1 MKFTLAWLRDHLD
14 TDATLDEIAER
25 LNAIGLEVE
34 GVDDRA
40 ALRAFTIARVVSA
53 EPHPDADRLKVLK
66 VDAGPDVNGGEPVQV
81 VCGAPNAREGLV
93 GAFAAPGTHVPG
105 IDVTLSVGNIRGVE
119 SRGMMCSEREL
130 ELSDEHDGIIDLPA
144 DAPVGTPYAEWAGL
158 ADPVLD
164 VAVTPNRPDALGVS
178 GIARDLAAAG
188 LGTVRTPPV
197 PAIEGSG
204 PCPTGV
210 DLSAAEDFCPAFG
223 LRLVKGVRNG
233 PAPAWMQA
241 RLRAIGL
248 RPISALVDITNYVT
262 HDRGRPLH
270 VFDAAKVHGDLHVR
284 RARDGETMEGLDG
297 RTYALTPETF
307 VIADDNGPESLAGIM
322 GGEASGV
329 TEATVDVL
337 IESALWDPL
346 TVARTGRRLG
356 VQTDARFRFE
366 RGVDPTF
373 TEPGLDLA
381 TRMVVDLCG
390 GQPSQKV
397 MAGTVPDRPMGGA
410 REVSFPPSELRRL
423 TGLEVDE
430 AEMRRILEAL
440 GFRIDRGGIVEAIRD
455 TVGAGTTW
463 TLTVPPWRPD
473 IEGKADIVE
482 EIMRIHGVDRIEP
495 EPLPPMSDVG
505 ARVLTTGQVRARQV
519 RRALA
524 ARGMHEAVSYSFIS
538 REQAEAFGG
547 GGEALRLANPIA
559 ADLSDMRPS
568 LLPSLLAA
576 AARNVARGAGD
587 LALFEVAH
595 LYAGDAPDDQRRA
608 AAGLR
613 RGTARLENEGRHWAG
628 AAPPVSVFDA
638 REDALAVLAACGMD
652 ASRVQV
658 EAGGVGGGGPDWLH
672 PGRSGTLKL
681 GPKLTLGH
689 FGELHPRVLELFDV
703 PAPVASFEVM
713 LDAIPEPR
721 RKPTRSKGALA
732 LSNLQGARRDFA
744 FLLARDV
751 PAAAVVKAAEG
762 ADRKL
767 IRDVRVFDLFEGEA
781 LGNGKSL
788 AIEVTLQPTARTLTD
803 AEIEAVGAKV
813 VANVEK
819 ATGGTLR
826 G

>member
-1 MKFTLAWLRDHLD
+1 MKFTLAWLKDHLE
-14 TDATLDEIAER
+14 TDATLAEITGK

-53 EPHPDADRLKVLK
+53 EQHPDADRLRVLK

-93 GAFAAPGTHVPG
+93 GAFAAPGTYVPG

-144 DAPVGTPYAEWAGL
+144 DAPVGTPYAEWARL
-158 ADPVLD
+158 ADPVID
-164 VAVTPNRPDALGVS
+164 VAVTPNRPDALGVA

-188 LGTVRTPPV
+188 LGTVRTAPV
-197 PAIEGSG
+197 TPVEGSG

-223 LRLVKGVRNG
+223 LRLVCGVTNG

-248 RPISALVDITNYVT
+248 RPISALVDVTNYIT

-270 VFDAAKVHGDLHVR
+270 VFDAAKVHGPLHIR
-284 RARDGETMEGLDG
+284 RAREGEAMEGLDG
-297 RTYALTPETF
+297 KTYALTPETF
-307 VIADDNGPESLAGIM
+307 VIADDRGPESLAGIM
-322 GGEASGV
+322 GGAASGV
-329 TEATVDVL
+329 TEATTDVL

-373 TEPGLDLA
+373 MEPGLDLA
-381 TRMVVDLCG
+381 TRMVTDLCG
-390 GQPSQKV
+390 GRASEKV
-397 MAGTVPDRPMGGA
+397 IAGEAPEGT
-410 REVSFPPSELRRL
+410 REIAFPPSEMRRL
-423 TGLEVDE
+423 TGLDVDE

-440 GFRIDRGGIVEAIRD
+440 GFRVDRGGIMEAVRD
-455 TVGAGTTW
+455 TVGAQTTW
-463 TLTVPPWRPD
+463 TVTVPPWRPD
-473 IEGKADIVE
+473 VEGKADIVE
-482 EIMRIHGVDRIEP
+482 EVMRIHGVERIEP
-495 EPLPPMSDVG
+495 QPLPPLSDVG

-524 ARGMHEAVSYSFIS
+524 ARGMSEAVSYSFVS

-568 LLPSLLAA
+568 LVPSLLAA
-576 AARNVARGAGD
+576 AARNVARGLGD

-595 LYAGDAPDDQRRA
+595 VYAGDTPNEQRRA

-613 RGTARLENEGRHWAG
+613 RGTARLEGEGRYWTG
-628 AAPPVSVFDA
+628 ATPPVTVFDA

-652 ASRVQV
+652 PANVQV
-658 EAGGVGGGGPDWLH
+658 EAGGPDWMH

-681 GPKLTLGH
+681 GPKVRLGV
-689 FGELHPRVLELFDV
+689 FGELHPRILETFDL
-703 PAPVASFEVM
+703 PAPAAAFEIL
-713 LDAIPEPR
+713 LDAIPEPK
-721 RKPTRSKGALA
+721 RKATRSKGALA
-732 LSNLQGARRDFA
+732 LSNLQAARRDFA
-744 FLLARDV
+744 FLLSSDV
-751 PAAAVVKAAEG
+751 PAASVVRAAKG

-767 IRDVRVFDLFEGEA
+767 IRDVRVFDLFEGAA
-781 LGNGKSL
+781 LGDNKSL
-788 AIEVTLQPTARTLTD
+788 AIEVTLQPTDRTLTD
-803 AEIEAVGAKV
+803 AEIEAVSAKV

>member
-1 MKFTLAWLRDHLD
+1 MKFTLSWLRDHLD
-14 TDATLDEIAER
+14 TQASLAEIADK

-40 ALRAFTIARVVSA
+40 ALDAFTIARVVSA

-66 VDAGPDVNGGEPVQV
+66 VDTGAGEPVQV

-93 GAFAAPGTHVPG
+93 GAFAAPGTYVPG

-144 DAPVGTPYAEWAGL
+144 DAPVGTPYAQWAGL
-158 ADPVLD
+158 ADPVID
-164 VAVTPNRPDALGVS
+164 VSVTPNRPDALGVA

-188 LGTVRTPPV
+188 LGTLRTPDV
-197 PAIEGSG
+197 PTIEGQG

-210 DLSAAEDFCPAFG
+210 DLSRAEDFCPAFG
-223 LRLVKGVRNG
+223 LRLVAGVENG

-248 RPISALVDITNYVT
+248 RPISALVDVTNYVT

-270 VFDAAKVHGDLHVR
+270 VFDADKVAGDLHIR

-307 VIADDNGPESLAGIM
+307 VIADENGAESLAGIM
-322 GGEASGV
+322 GGEVSGV
-329 TEATVDVL
+329 TDKTVNVL

-373 TEPGLDLA
+373 MEPGLDLA
-381 TRMVVDLCG
+381 TRLVTDLCG
-390 GQPSQKV
+390 GRPSQKV
-397 MAGTVPDRPMGGA
+397 VAGEVPTGT
-410 REVSFPPSELRRL
+410 REIAFPPLEVKRL
-423 TGLEVDE
+423 TGLDVDE
-430 AEMRRILEAL
+430 VEMRRILESL
-440 GFRIDRGGIVEAIRD
+440 GFGVDRGLLATVKE
-455 TVGAGTTW
+455 TVGAGSAW
-463 TLTVPPWRPD
+463 TLTTPPWRPD
-473 IEGKADIVE
+473 VEGKADIVE

-495 EPLPPMSDVG
+495 EPLPPMTSVG
-505 ARVLTTGQVRARQV
+505 ARVLTTGQVRARQA
-519 RRALA
+519 RRTLA
-524 ARGMHEAVSYSFIS
+524 ARGMSEAVTYSFIP
-538 REQAEAFGG
+538 EGHAKAFGG
-547 GGEALRLANPIA
+547 GDESLRLANPIA
-559 ADLSDMRPS
+559 ADMSHMRPS

-576 AARNVARGAGD
+576 ASRNAARGVGD
-587 LALFEVAH
+587 VALFEVSH
-595 LYAGDAPDDQRRA
+595 VYAGDAPQDQHRA

-613 RGTARLENEGRHWAG
+613 RGTARLENEGRHWQG
-628 AAPPVSVFDA
+628 ASPVCVFDA

-652 ASRVQV
+652 AGKVQV
-658 EAGGVGGGGPDWLH
+658 EAGGPDWPH

-681 GPKLTLGH
+681 GPKVTLGT
-689 FGELHPRVLELFDV
+689 FGEVHPRVLEMFDLTG
-703 PAPVASFEVM
+703 PVAAFEVM
-713 LDAIPEPR
+713 LDAIPEPK
-721 RKPTRSKGALA
+721 RKATRSKGALT
-732 LSNLQGARRDFA
+732 LSNLQAARRDFA
-744 FLLARDV
+744 FLLDRDV
-751 PAAAVVKAAEG
+751 PAAIVVKAAQG
-762 ADRKL
+762 ADRQL

-781 LGNGKSL
+781 LGENKSL
-788 AIEVTLQPTARTLTD
+788 AIEVTLQPSDRTLTD
-803 AEIEAVGAKV
+803 AEIEAVAAKV
-813 VANVEK
+813 VANVER